1 MLTVKELSAWLN
13 IKQSTLYLWVS
24 QNKIPHCRIHGLIR
38 FEPDAIQAWLKGF
51 GTHSVRPFPLPIR
64 QDSND
69 VDHLI
74 AAAKRAV
81 YTSGHGETI
90 APSPR
95 EKEEQHGAR

>member
-1 MLTVKELSAWLN
+1 MLTIKELSAWLN
-13 IKQSTLYLWVS
+13 IKSSTLYLWVS
-24 QNKIPHCRIHGLIR
+24 QNKIPCCRIHGLIR
-38 FEPDAIQAWLKGF
+38 FEPKAIQEWLNTF
-51 GTHSVRPFPLPIR
+51 SAPRNSPPRLNRHNAR
-64 QDSND
+64 D

-90 APSPR
+90 TPSPR